1 MMIVFL
7 VNSTGYIPSS
17 KAVSMF
23 NATTSIAGGMYSSKA
38 SAPGYIPS
46 ANVVTIIGATT
57 SIASGIY
64 SSKVPAQ
71 EITPSS
77 VILPE
82 AASSSVAVESST
94 ESPTTATTGEQA
106 TTLPTKPSEK
116 VWYGS
121 LETLVFAFSN
131 VF

>member
-7 VNSTGYIPSS
+7 VKSTGYIPSS
-17 KAVSMF
+17 NGVSII

-64 SSKVPAQ
+64 SSKLPAQ

-82 AASSSVAVESST
+82 AASSSVAVESSI
-94 ESPTTATTGEQA
+94 ESPTSTTTGEQA
-106 TTLPTKPSEK
+106 TTLPTDPSQK
-116 VWYGS
+116 V
-121 LETLVFAFSN
+121 
-131 VF
+131 